1 MGGGECDVTDSPPSG
16 YGGKQHAA
24 GTQQHWLAVVGCEA
38 LARATCAIPHKD
50 EQALQLF
57 KECLSQVVRGQL
69 DLGEAQKLYA
79 EKCK

>member
-1 MGGGECDVTDSPPSG
+1 MTDFPPTD
-16 YGGKQHAA
+16 YGGKQHAEK
-24 GTQQHWLAVVGCEA
+24 TQQHWLVVAGCEA
-38 LARATCAIPHKD
+38 LAKAACAIPHKD